1 MFHSSGMTNTIDT
14 LGKAGRHNMLVVA
27 ECRICGRQ
35 AKFLAQDLATFY
47 GQARAPWSLRFRCEA
62 CDNSDCKIIVTESN
76 FERQHEITVWRP
88 VKIRQG

>member
-1 MFHSSGMTNTIDT
+1 MFHSSDMTNTIDT

-27 ECRICGRQ
+27 ECRRCGRQ

-47 GQARAPWSLRFRCEA
+47 GQAREPRSLRFRCET
-62 CDNSDCKIIVTESN
+62 CDNGDCRIFVTESN
-76 FERQHEITVWRP
+76 FERSHEITVWRP